1 VRALTAPRLAGVL
14 ALAALWHTVCCT
26 PAFAHAR
33 LVQERPASGV
43 SLAEPPEQV
52 RLRFN
57 EPVDAEFDPVKVY
70 DAEGDRVD
78 EDDARVDPD
87 DARVL
92 LAGLE
97 DLPEGSYRV
106 EWRVTSIDGHVIED
120 AYAFNVTPDAG
131 DTGGGSR
138 AGAEDAGERGAQAT
152 AGEDPAAG
160 SSGGL
165 DRSVLYSILT
175 FGVLGLVVLALVA
188 ASWLRRR
195 RSRGVR

>member
-1 VRALTAPRLAGVL
+1 VRALRVPRLVGVL
-14 ALAALWHTVCCT
+14 VLATLWLTVWCAPAL
-26 PAFAHAR
+26 AHAR
-33 LVQERPASGV
+33 LLQETPASGA

-57 EPVDAEFDPVKVY
+57 EPVNAEFDPVKVY

-78 EDDARVDPD
+78 EDDARMDPD

-97 DLPEGSYRV
+97 ELPEGSYRV

-131 DTGGGSR
+131 DAGGGSR
-138 AGAEDAGERGAQAT
+138 AGAEDAGEAQPA
-152 AGEDPAAG
+152 AGEEPAAG
-160 SSGGL
+160 SLGGL

-175 FGVLGLVVLALVA
+175 FVVLGLVVLALVA
-188 ASWLRRR
+188 ARWLRRR
-195 RSRGVR
+195 RSRGVP

>member
-1 VRALTAPRLAGVL
+1 VRALRVPRLVGVL
-14 ALAALWHTVCCT
+14 ALATLWLTVWCAPAL
-26 PAFAHAR
+26 AHAR
-33 LVQERPASGV
+33 LLQETPASGA

-57 EPVDAEFDPVKVY
+57 EPVNAEFDPVKVY

-78 EDDARVDPD
+78 EDDARMDPD

-97 DLPEGSYRV
+97 ELPEGSYRV

-131 DTGGGSR
+131 DAGGGSR
-138 AGAEDAGERGAQAT
+138 AGAEDAGEAQPA
-152 AGEDPAAG
+152 AGEEPAAG
-160 SSGGL
+160 SLGGL

-175 FGVLGLVVLALVA
+175 FVVLGLVVLALVA
-188 ASWLRRR
+188 ARWLRRR
-195 RSRGVR
+195 RSRGVP

>member
-1 VRALTAPRLAGVL
+1 VRELRAPRLVGVL
-14 ALAALWHTVCCT
+14 ALAALWLTVWCA

-33 LVQERPASGV
+33 LVQETPASGA

-57 EPVDAEFDPVKVY
+57 EPVDAEFDPLKVY

-78 EDDARVDPD
+78 EDDARMDPD

-131 DTGGGSR
+131 EAGSGPM
-138 AGAEDAGERGAQAT
+138 AGAGDAGEGEGQPA
-152 AGEDPAAG
+152 AGGEPAAG

-188 ASWLRRR
+188 ARWLRRR
-195 RSRGVR
+195 RSRGAP